1 MGPYDSVPAEGAPL
15 SNPQRPAVF
24 PTLLGGIGPR
34 AERRRSLP
42 ASILR
47 LPTVGV
53 DIGGTKVV
61 AGVVDG
67 EGRVLERLR
76 TDTPDKS
83 KSPRV
88 VEDVI
93 VDLVLQLA
101 DRHDVHAVGVGAAG
115 WVDAD
120 RSRVLFAPHLNW
132 RNEPLRD
139 ALSARLRFPVVV
151 ENDANAAAWA
161 EWRFGAG
168 RGEEH
173 MVMLTLGTGIG
184 GAQVRDGYVDRGR
197 YGLAGEFGHMQVVPG
212 GHRCPCGNRGC
223 WEQYSS
229 GNALVRDARELVAE
243 ESPVVQPLLA
253 LAGGTA
259 AGLTGPLITEAARGG
274 DPVATEL
281 LYEVGTWLGVGIANL
296 AAALDPGRFVIGGG
310 VSESGELLLEPARN
324 AFKRTLTG
332 RGFRPEAEI
341 VHAALGN
348 DAGLVGAADLARQVA
363 RRFRTIK
370 RHRVER
376 AVGTAS

>member
-1 MGPYDSVPAEGAPL
+1 MDPVPPRPAEGAPV
-15 SNPQRPAVF
+15 SSPQRPAVL
-24 PTLLGGIGPR
+24 PTLLGIGPR
-34 AERRRSLP
+34 AERRRRALP

-310 VSESGELLLEPARN
+310 VSESGELLLEPARS
-324 AFKRTLTG
+324 AFRRTLTG

-376 AVGTAS
+376 VAGSVS

>member
-1 MGPYDSVPAEGAPL
+1 MNS
-15 SNPQRPAVF
+15 PQGGTRPAVL
-24 PTLLGGIGPR
+24 PTLLGLGPR
-34 AERRRSLP
+34 AERRRRALP
-42 ASILR
+42 AGILR
-47 LPTVGV
+47 LPTIGV

-67 EGRVLERLR
+67 EGNVLEKLR

-83 KSPRV
+83 KSPKV

-93 VDLVLQLA
+93 VDLVLELA
-101 DRHDVHAVGVGAAG
+101 DRHDVHAVGIGAAG
-115 WVDAD
+115 WVDAE
-120 RSRVLFAPHLNW
+120 RSTVLFAPHLNW
-132 RNEPLRD
+132 RGEPLQQ
-139 ALSARLRFPVVV
+139 ALSERLRFPVIV

-168 RGEEH
+168 RGEDH

-184 GAQVRDGYVDRGR
+184 GAVVRDGYVDRGK
-197 YGLAGEFGHMQVVPG
+197 YGLAGEFGHMQVLPG

-253 LAGGTA
+253 RAGGA
-259 AGLTGPLITEAARGG
+259 VEGITGPLVTEAARAG
-274 DPVATEL
+274 DPTATEL

-310 VSESGELLLEPARN
+310 VSEAGDLLLGPARDT
-324 AFKRTLTG
+324 FRRTLTG
-332 RGFRPEAEI
+332 RGFRPEAAI

-348 DAGLVGAADLARQVA
+348 EAGLVGAADLARQVA

-370 RHRVER
+370 RRRVER
-376 AVGTAS
+376 SAAG

>member
-1 MGPYDSVPAEGAPL
+1 MTSPHST
-15 SNPQRPAVF
+15 QRPAVL
-24 PTLLGGIGPR
+24 PTLLGLGPR
-34 AERRRSLP
+34 SADRRRRSLP
-42 ASILR
+42 AAVLR
-47 LPTVGV
+47 LPTIGV

-67 EGRVLERLR
+67 EGRVLDRVR
-76 TDTPDKS
+76 TETPHRS
-83 KSPRV
+83 KSPKV

-93 VDLVLQLA
+93 VDLVLRLA

-132 RNEPLRD
+132 RDEPLQE
-139 ALSARLRFPVVV
+139 ALSERLRFPVVV

-168 RGEEH
+168 RGEDH
-173 MVMLTLGTGIG
+173 MVMITLGTGIG
-184 GAQVRDGYVDRGR
+184 GAVVRDGHVDRGK

-229 GNALVRDARELVAE
+229 GNALVREARGLVAE
-243 ESPVVQPLLA
+243 ESPVVQQLLA
-253 LAGGTA
+253 RAGGTPE
-259 AGLTGPLITEAARGG
+259 GITGPLVTEAAREG
-274 DPVATEL
+274 DATAVEL
-281 LYEVGTWLGVGIANL
+281 LYEMGTWLGVGIANL
-296 AAALDPGRFVIGGG
+296 AAALDPGRFVVGGG
-310 VSESGELLLEPARN
+310 VSEAGDLLIVPARE
-324 AFKRTLTG
+324 AFRRTLTG
-332 RGFRPEAEI
+332 RGFRPEAGI

-348 DAGLVGAADLARQVA
+348 EAGLVGAADLARQVA

-370 RHRVER
+370 RRRVER
-376 AVGTAS
+376 AGS